1 MLKIGISSCFF
12 PTLTEES
19 FKTLRNEGIS
29 ALELSMKK
37 DACDALDY
45 KQVKEWADKYGVIL
59 WSYHLP
65 FAPDIDISVTDED
78 KRVRFVGYLTS
89 LIKKASDIGID
100 KFIIHPSREP
110 IADEDRPARMKQSM
124 RSLSELAEFAASCG
138 AVMAVEDLPRTCL
151 GRTAE
156 DMLTLLS
163 ADSRLRV
170 CFDTNHLTMDKNA
183 RFMEKLGDKIITLH
197 VSDYDLIDEKHWLPG
212 EGQNDWAEIMDGL
225 EKIGYSGVFMYEVGA
240 GKPKIITRSR
250 PIEASDFV
258 KNAHS
263 IFNREKPE
271 TFLV

>member
-1 MLKIGISSCFF
+1 MLKIGISSCFY
-12 PTLTEES
+12 PVLTEDS
-19 FKTLRNEGIS
+19 FKELRNEGIY

-37 DACDALDY
+37 DVCDTVDY
-45 KQVKEWADKYGVIL
+45 DQIKEWADKYGIIL

-65 FAPDIDISVTDED
+65 FAPNIDISVLDEST
-78 KRVRFVGYLTS
+78 RASFVEYLS
-89 LIKKASDIGID
+89 GLIKKASDIGID
-100 KFIIHPSREP
+100 KFVIHPSREP
-110 IADEDRPARMKQSM
+110 IADEDRPLRMKQSM
-124 RSLSELAEFAASCG
+124 RSLAELAEFSASCG

-156 DMLTLLS
+156 DMITLLS
-163 ADSRLRV
+163 ADDRLRV
-170 CFDTNHLTMDKNA
+170 CFDTNHLTMDNNA

-250 PIEASDFV
+250 PIEPSDFV